1 MAIDNGSGSTTQHTD
16 TLRRVE
22 YGFRTLTASP
32 DSQAA
37 AVTNLERWMET
48 PEHGEYLPQLQWLVD
63 TAMWSVLL
71 DSFHRVLPF
80 GTGGRRGPVGI
91 GTNRFNPVTL
101 SSTVQG
107 HVEYLRDRYP
117 NQQLAVVIAYD
128 VRRYADLRRVYN
140 PDLPNPLIGITSR
153 QFAQIAAS
161 VYAANGVHVHM
172 LPEDSSSY
180 VSTPELSFSIRRL
193 GAQGG
198 LNISASH
205 NHPDDNG
212 GKFYGA
218 HGGQEVPPDDDAMSQ
233 HVERVTRIRSVS
245 LREAKASGLIHVLP
259 AEVHAEYIRINL
271 DQSLHPDARAARVV
285 FTPLHG
291 TSDTTVGEVLRG
303 AGFEV
308 HPVPEQSTVDGMFP
322 SVPFR
327 APNPEVPESM
337 HLATEL
343 ARELEADIVFACDPD
358 ADRIGVTVRDGDGNY
373 RFLTGNEIAVVVTS
387 YKLAALRELGRL
399 PQHPLVLKTEV
410 TTDLLEP
417 ITRNFGGQLIG
428 DLLVGFKYH
437 GNVLGQ
443 LESAGRFGDVRATI
457 DDFIIATE
465 ESHGILVTPT
475 MRDKDAAGAAILMAE
490 LAAIQRAANRTVSD
504 YLDDIYL
511 QFGYYANL
519 LVSTVMTGAEGLV
532 AIQTIQSGLR
542 TTPPEAIGGLR
553 VVGTVDHR
561 DPNGPHG
568 PILSESDRVSR
579 DVLLFQL
586 EGGARVIV
594 RPSGTEP
601 KNKIYIEVPSAPLGA
616 AAAKAALRE
625 AMAKAMALARRIGD
639 DLTNQMLGI
648 LGIQIPSY
656 ALRVSGLVSLDRRVS
671 FAREFIPALE
681 AKVIAIDE
689 GHATSEDVGTWIDES
704 LRGYGEDAR
713 GLVAEAIRAYLDEE
727 RERMAGLPA
736 NEHGRRGRALD
747 TISGFFL
754 TTIE

>member
-1 MAIDNGSGSTTQHTD
+1 MSTDNKSAATTPHTD
-16 TLRRVE
+16 VIRRAE
-22 YGFRTLTASP
+22 AGFRSLTASP
-32 DSQAA
+32 ASQASA
-37 AVTNLERWMET
+37 LANLEKWMET
-48 PEHGEYLPQLQWLVD
+48 PEHGAYLPQLLWLVD
-63 TAMWSVLL
+63 TARWSVLL

-107 HVEYLRDRYP
+107 HVEYLRERYP
-117 NQQLAVVIAYD
+117 RQDLAVVIAYD
-128 VRRYADLRRVYN
+128 VRRFADLRRVYN
-140 PDLPNPLIGITSR
+140 PDLPNPLIGVTSK
-153 QFAQIAAS
+153 QFARIAAG

-172 LPEDSSSY
+172 LPEDSPTY

-193 GAQGG
+193 GANGG

-218 HGGQEVPPDDDAMSQ
+218 HGGQEVPPNDDAMSQ
-233 HVERVTRIRSVS
+233 HVERVNRILSVTLDQAQS
-245 LREAKASGLIHVLP
+245 SGLIHSLP
-259 AEVHAEYIRINL
+259 PEVHAEYVRTNIE
-271 DQSLHPDARAARVV
+271 QSLHPRARAARVV

-337 HLATEL
+337 NLATEL
-343 ARELEADIVFACDPD
+343 ARRLEADIVFACDPD

-373 RFLTGNEIAVVVTS
+373 RFLTGNEIAVVVTA

-399 PQHPLVLKTEV
+399 PPRALVLKTEV
-410 TTDLLEP
+410 TTDLLKP
-417 ITRNFGGQLIG
+417 ITESFGGQLIG

-437 GNVLGQ
+437 GDVLGR
-443 LESAGRFGDVRATI
+443 LETAGEFHGIHATI
-457 DDFIIATE
+457 DDFVIATE

-490 LAAIQRAANRTVSD
+490 LAAVQRAANRTVSD
-504 YLDDIYL
+504 YLDDLHL

-532 AIQTIQSGLR
+532 AIQTIQRGLR
-542 TTPPEAIGGLR
+542 TTPPTAIGGLR
-553 VVGTVDHR
+553 VIRTVDHQ

-568 PILSESDRVSR
+568 SILSESDRVSR

-586 EGGARVIV
+586 DGGARVII

-601 KNKIYIEVPSAPLGA
+601 KNKIYIEVASAPLGA
-616 AAAKAALRE
+616 TASKTALRE
-625 AMAKAMALARRIGD
+625 AMANTRALAQRIAD
-639 DLTNQMLGI
+639 DVTNQMLDV
-648 LGIQIPSY
+648 LGIQIPPY

-671 FAREFIPALE
+671 FAKEFIPALE
-681 AKVIAIDE
+681 AKVVAIDE
-689 GHATSEDVGTWIDES
+689 GKSTTDEIGIWIDQS
-704 LRGYGEDAR
+704 LRSYGEDAR
-713 GLVAEAIRAYLDEE
+713 GLVADAIRAYLDEE
-727 RERMAGLPA
+727 RGRMAALPA
-736 NEHGRRGRALD
+736 NEQGRRSRALE
-747 TISGFFL
+747 TIGGFFL
-754 TTIE
+754 TTTT